1 MKRVLLILGSLAAL
15 AGASAWATFDAAAAV
30 GPSGASFAV
39 GGFQGPLAGGA
50 NQNIAFSAHN
60 SGGGDVVGRLSETL
74 TSPGED
80 LSTLRGKVDCLVV
93 SGSRAAVGYVVL
105 ESSGVLA
112 LSMPV
117 GSRQI
122 LLVQDSDQGDTFA
135 FGFFPDCTAA
145 ISIEPIFPIA
155 GGNII
160 VSS

>member
-1 MKRVLLILGSLAAL
+1 MTRVVLLLGSLGAL
-15 AGASAWATFDAAAAV
+15 VCVAGWALFGATTAL
-30 GPSGASFAV
+30 GTSGTSFAV

-80 LSTLRGKVDCLVV
+80 LSTLRGEVDCLVV
-93 SGSRAAVGYVVL
+93 SGGRAAVGYVVL

-117 GSRQI
+117 GSRQT

-135 FGFFPDCTAA
+135 FGFFPDCADA

-160 VSS
+160 VRS